1 MVYNPHDTI
10 AALATPVGTGG
21 IAVIRIS
28 GGNAFGIVDAIF
40 RGSTRITDAG
50 THTIHY
56 GRILDPKS
64 SSVIDTVI
72 TSLFRQPHS
81 YTGEDVV
88 EISVHGGYFVSQKI
102 LEILCLNGARS
113 AQPGEFTLRAFL
125 NGKMDLTQ
133 AEAVADII
141 QAKTDRSHR
150 ASIEQLNGR
159 LSKHIN
165 GLRQQL
171 LDLCSLLELE
181 LDFSQEGIDLTQKEE
196 SLQRI
201 RQISSS
207 IQSMINTYSTG
218 KRTRDGVKVALAG
231 RPNAGKSSLLNLL
244 LEEERAIVSEIPGTT
259 RDTIEESILLD
270 GLQFIFIDTAGL
282 RESVDVIEK
291 EGIRRTIQN
300 LQKAD
305 IALLIIDASQ
315 PVREEDVTLF
325 KETITSLNKDIY
337 SMYVINKIDLR
348 HNQFSIDE
356 LPPLDFVDISCKTHH
371 GIPALKKMIVDAA
384 LREYDSLSSSIIITN
399 IRHRNALQ
407 NALNSLKN
415 AENSL
420 NNDMSG
426 DFIAVD
432 LRESLNYLGEIIGLT
447 TPDDILNNI
456 FSQFCIGK

>member
-1 MVYNPHDTI
+1 VYNPHDTI

-28 GGNAFGIVDAIF
+28 GGNAVGIVDAVF
-40 RGSTRITDAG
+40 RGSTRMADAS

-56 GRILDPKS
+56 GRIIDPES
-64 SSVIDTVI
+64 SSTIDTVI
-72 TSLFRQPHS
+72 VSLFRNPQS

-102 LEILCLNGARS
+102 LEILHRNGARA

-141 QAKTDRSHR
+141 QAKTERSHR
-150 ASIEQLNGR
+150 ASVEQLNGR
-159 LSKHIN
+159 LSRHID

-171 LDLCSLLELE
+171 IDLCSLVELE
-181 LDFSQEGIDLTQKEE
+181 LDFSQEGIELTQKEE
-196 SLQRI
+196 SLRRI
-201 RQISSS
+201 RAIGSN
-207 IQSMINTYSTG
+207 IQSMIDTYTTG

-259 RDTIEESILLD
+259 RDTIEESIILE
-270 GLQFIFIDTAGL
+270 GMQFVFVDTAGL

-315 PVREEDVTLF
+315 LLTEEDVVLF
-325 KETITSLNKDIY
+325 KETVGSLSRDIY
-337 SMYVINKIDLR
+337 SMYVINKNDLR
-348 HNQFSIDE
+348 HNQFSIAE
-356 LPPLDFVDISCKTHH
+356 LPPLDYVDISCKTHS
-371 GIPALKKMIVDAA
+371 GISALKKMILRAA
-384 LREYDSLSSSIIITN
+384 LSEYDSLSSSIIITN
-399 IRHRNALQ
+399 IRHRDALQ

-420 NNDMSG
+420 NSDMSG
-426 DFIAVD
+426 DFTAVD

-447 TPDDILNNI
+447 TPEDILNNI